1 MSTDRIK
8 GSILYALH
16 IHDRYIAEREIL
28 ESVYVIFKENVFPI
42 VVYAIWRNNKLGVD
56 LFDKNPC
63 FNINCTL
70 RKRSCASSEN
80 IRTNI
85 SPKGIKDVIVCDLFG
100 ESHPVITDI
109 TKYLYL
115 KSYTIGKELY
125 RLFYYGVEK
134 FMIKN
139 SILVC

>member
-1 MSTDRIK
+1 M
-8 GSILYALH
+8 H

-56 LFDKNPC
+56 LFDKNPKVLILTAHYG
-63 FNINCTL
+63 NGHVQVAKTL
-70 RKRSCASSEN
+70 EQTFRQ
-80 IRTNI
+80 
-85 SPKGIKDVIVCDLFG
+85 KGIKDVIVCDLFG

-115 KSYTIGKELY
+115 KVIQ
-125 RLFYYGVEK
+125 
-134 FMIKN
+134 
-139 SILVC
+139 

>member
-1 MSTDRIK
+1 MSTDRLK

-16 IHDRYIAEREIL
+16 IHDRYIAERELL

-42 VVYAIWRNNKLGVD
+42 VVYAIWRNKKLGVD
-56 LFDKNPC
+56 LFDKKPQG

-85 SPKGIKDVIVCDLFG
+85 SPK
-100 ESHPVITDI
+100 
-109 TKYLYL
+109 
-115 KSYTIGKELY
+115 
-125 RLFYYGVEK
+125 R
-134 FMIKN
+134 N
-139 SILVC
+139 

>member
-56 LFDKNPC
+56 LFDK
-63 FNINCTL
+63 TL
-70 RKRSCASSEN
+70 VLILTAHYGNGHVQVAKTLEQTFRQ
-80 IRTNI
+80 
-85 SPKGIKDVIVCDLFG
+85 
-100 ESHPVITDI
+100 
-109 TKYLYL
+109 
-115 KSYTIGKELY
+115 KEL
-125 RLFYYGVEK
+125 K
-134 FMIKN
+134 M
-139 SILVC
+139 